1 LQPDDIVIL
10 NIENTDTGEILP
22 NMAVRNIENE
32 DAPDGRIVISTND
45 MDAVYK
51 ICGPRWRKAVEDYK
65 FCYNLLG
72 WMSKIDV
79 SFDETTVNQWDGG
92 SEFSVE
98 ATFTNNGAKKQIYD
112 VTYKYDP
119 NFGILYQRATL
130 RITNR
135 LIHGLRL
142 WMKNGYPKKN

>member
-1 LQPDDIVIL
+1 MRY
-10 NIENTDTGEILP
+10 N
-22 NMAVRNIENE
+22 
-32 DAPDGRIVISTND
+32 
-45 MDAVYK
+45 K
-51 ICGPRWRKAVEDYK
+51 ICDRGGGKAVEDYK

-119 NFGILYQRATL
+119 KLWNLVPTSDFKNYK
-130 RITNR
+130 R
-135 LIHGLRL
+135 LIHGL
-142 WMKNGYPKKN
+142 GFG